1 MLLTGVYFM
10 NKVILDDFISEF
22 NKGYDEETF
31 NSLEV
36 VNNDSLDQSS
46 IFIKQNNLGGDS
58 LKKIYSISPM
68 DQRTVEVILSEAAKL
83 LPFDGYYIHKR
94 VDTIDSDYVRL

>member
-1 MLLTGVYFM
+1 M

-22 NKGYDEETF
+22 YKGYNAQTF

-46 IFIKQNNLGGDS
+46 IFIKQNGECS
-58 LKKIYSISPM
+58 HELKEIYSISPM
-68 DQRTVEVILSEAAKL
+68 NKTTVDVILSEASKQ
-83 LPFDGYYIHKR
+83 LPFDGYYIREKMGQFEPDF
-94 VDTIDSDYVRL
+94 VKF